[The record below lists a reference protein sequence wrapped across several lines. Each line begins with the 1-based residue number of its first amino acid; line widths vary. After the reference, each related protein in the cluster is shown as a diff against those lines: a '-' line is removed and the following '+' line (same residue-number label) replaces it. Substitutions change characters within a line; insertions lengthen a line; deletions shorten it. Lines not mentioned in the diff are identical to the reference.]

1 MNRNLRSLPAGLLI
15 LCASFSLTAQNAAKP
30 KLFRAG
36 AATSNITPP
45 LGGGIVG
52 NWISPPAT
60 QVHDELHAR
69 CLVLDDG
76 ATRIA
81 IVLVDSVGV
90 TRPVFDH
97 AKSRLAKE
105 ARLPAS
111 HVLMAATHSHSSVRA
126 RGQDRSEYNS
136 VLDDYQRFLAS
147 RIVDGVKRA
156 INNLEPARVGW
167 GVGHEPAHVS
177 NRRWFMKEGFDISNP
192 FGGKDQVRMNPPR
205 NKMLHKPAGPIDPQV
220 PVLSVQSK
228 AGRPIAILE
237 NYSLHYVGGVP
248 KGHLSADYFGM
259 FADRIQQLVGA
270 DRQDPPFV
278 GIMSNGTSADINNI
292 DFTGKRPRRKAYE
305 QMRIVANDLA
315 AEAFKVYQKIKHR
328 DWVPLKAAAKE
339 LELKVRR
346 PTPELIERAHRIL
359 ASPKAANPN
368 TTDKEVVYAK
378 RVLKLEK
385 FEPTTEV
392 FIQTFRVGELGIA
405 AMPFEVFAEI
415 GLDIKEQSPFQPSF
429 TIELANGTFGYLP
442 TPAQHK
448 LGGYE
453 TWLGTCWVEYQA
465 SEKIT
470 KTVVNLFRSLK

>member
-1 MNRNLRSLPAGLLI
+1 MNRILRFLLAGLLT
-15 LCASFSLTAQNAAKP
+15 LFTAFDLVAQDAAKAGQ
-30 KLFRAG
+30 FRAG

-76 ATRIA
+76 ETRIG

-105 ARLPAS
+105 AGLPAS
-111 HVLMAATHSHSSVRA
+111 HVLMAATHSHSSVSA
-126 RGQDRSEYNS
+126 RGMDRFEYNS
-136 VLDDYQRFLAS
+136 VLDDYQSFLAS

-156 INNLEPARVGW
+156 INNLEPARIGW

-177 NRRWFMKEGFDISNP
+177 NRRWFMKDGFDISNP

-205 NKMLHKPAGPIDPQV
+205 GKMLHKPAGPIDPQV

-228 AGRPIAILE
+228 AGRPIALLA

-259 FADRIQQLVGA
+259 FADRIQQLIGA

-292 DFTGKRPRRKAYE
+292 DFTGKRPRRKPYE

-315 AEAFKVYQKIKHR
+315 AEAFKVYQKIEHR

-346 PTPELIERAHRIL
+346 PTPDLIARAHRIL

-368 TTDKEVVYAK
+368 TTDKDVVYAK
-378 RVLKLEK
+378 RALKLEK

-415 GLDIKEQSPFQPSF
+415 GLDIKEKSPFQPSF

-442 TPAQHK
+442 TPGQHK

-453 TWLGTCWVEYQA
+453 TWLGTCWVEFGA

-470 KTVVNLFRSLK
+470 KTVVDLFGTLK